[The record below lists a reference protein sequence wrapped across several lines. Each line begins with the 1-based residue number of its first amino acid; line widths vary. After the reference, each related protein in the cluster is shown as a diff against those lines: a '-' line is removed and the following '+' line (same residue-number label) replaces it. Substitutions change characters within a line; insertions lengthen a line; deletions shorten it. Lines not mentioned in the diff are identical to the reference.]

1 LAERGDQLELTAG
14 VRRESGSYWAEVRE
28 LPGCFAS
35 GDSLDELLGALEEAV
50 RLYLADESTGPGGA
64 GRRVAGPARG
74 ATSRPRLNELR
85 LTIPV

>member
-14 VRRESGSYWAEVRE
+14 VRREAASYWAEVRE

-50 RLYLADESTGPGGA
+50 RLYLADESAGPKGA
-64 GRRVAGPARG
+64 GRRVAGPARS

-85 LTIPV
+85 LMIPV